1 MREVLLTV
9 HGCHKEKEGEWEG
22 IEVTTTGSLYD
33 KNNSLFLLYDE
44 VMGEDEA
51 DISHNRVKI
60 EQNPLQISI
69 TRTGAIANCMTF
81 SEGYVEQSTFGTPFG
96 NMVMEIRTKEVRFD
110 QNEEG
115 FHIYIVYDLVMDY
128 DYASSSKIQIDG
140 KFI

>member
-1 MREVLLTV
+1 MREVLLSV
-9 HGCHKEKEGEWEG
+9 HGYHKEKEGDWEG

-33 KNNSLFLLYDE
+33 KNGSLFLLYDE

-60 EQNPLQISI
+60 ERNPLQITI
-69 TRTGAIANCMTF
+69 TRNGAVATCMTF
-81 SEGYVEQSTFGTPFG
+81 CEGYVEQSTYGTPYG
-96 NMVMEIRTKEVRFD
+96 NMVMEIRTKEIHFEEG
-110 QNEEG
+110 EEG
-115 FHIYIVYDLVMDY
+115 FHINIIYDLVMDY